1 MQRPGSTARTHYPSV
16 CVFIE
21 RWAKGPRRRR
31 SPANEPNSCD
41 AASTAGSI
49 QLGWASSSS
58 PDVVVVSIL
67 TCTFLLRYFS
77 SSTNHAG
84 WNPYDRLWLSRLSL
98 ISSSPDLPNKL
109 RSKFDAIANDLNL
122 LAVDKWSD
130 RQINLMMQTWLVCY
144 LLRVLCIHINVNEE
158 TTVITSAMDL
168 IPIHRTKLEDDAAI
182 RARWECRFFFFCIFG
197 SLLTWRYNNPTI
209 SICKQIN
216 WSHLFWIK
224 RFSVRI
230 TILNWWISKEIVVT
244 VYIFL
249 CGSNILEPPCPF
261 TENNGALFGYA
272 WTTRWTEWGRRR
284 WADSI

>member
-1 MQRPGSTARTHYPSV
+1 
-16 CVFIE
+16 
-21 RWAKGPRRRR
+21 
-31 SPANEPNSCD
+31 
-41 AASTAGSI
+41 
-49 QLGWASSSS
+49 
-58 PDVVVVSIL
+58 VSIL

-84 WNPYDRLWLSRLSL
+84 WNPCDRLWLSSLSL
-98 ISSSPDLPNKL
+98 ISSSPDLPNTL

-182 RARWECRFFFFCIFG
+182 RARWECRFFFFFCIFG
-197 SLLTWRYNNPTI
+197 PLLTWRYNNPTLYMQTNKLKP
-209 SICKQIN
+209 SLLNQ
-216 WSHLFWIK
+216 
-224 RFSVRI
+224 
-230 TILNWWISKEIVVT
+230 TIFGQNYNFELANIEGNRRHGL
-244 VYIFL
+244 YIFL

-272 WTTRWTEWGRRR
+272 WTTRWTEWGRRK